1 LPEAERCDMNKM
13 VKKQFLV
20 SFAVLFILCIVQA
33 AEAQTIYDDPYNQ
46 VRVNTLHNED
56 GQLDGAF
63 WSYVS
68 WGGGKELHIEV
79 SVSKTQLTIYKC
91 QNLENTQYVSI
102 RSIENDPQWVTLRC
116 DKWTARIS
124 KRSYQKARVME
135 VRKSSALTDAM
146 VSLGYN
152 EVTIAFPDRR
162 ITAAIKETINDLRYD
177 DMVYQC
183 TESNGNY
190 WKVYIRK

>member
-1 LPEAERCDMNKM
+1 MNRTVRMLLLVLPALLT
-13 VKKQFLV
+13 VFLA
-20 SFAVLFILCIVQA
+20 FQAV
-33 AEAQTIYDDPYNQ
+33 EAQTIYDDPYNQ
-46 VRVNTLHNED
+46 VKVNTLHNED
-56 GQLDGAF
+56 GQLDGTF
-63 WSYVS
+63 WAYVS
-68 WGGGKELHIEV
+68 WGGGKELYVEV
-79 SVSKTQLTIYKC
+79 TVSKTQLIIHKC

-102 RSIENDPQWVTLRC
+102 RNIENDPQWVKLRC
-116 DKWTARIS
+116 EKWTARIS
-124 KRSYQKARVME
+124 KKSYQKARVME
-135 VRKSSALTDAM
+135 VRRGSSLLDAM
-146 VSLGYN
+146 VSLGHD

>member
-1 LPEAERCDMNKM
+1 MNRIM
-13 VKKQFLV
+13 KKLFLV
-20 SFAVLFILCIVQA
+20 SLALLSIICNGQA

-56 GQLDGAF
+56 GQLDGTF
-63 WSYVS
+63 WAYVS

-102 RSIENDPQWVTLRC
+102 RNIENDPQWVTLRG

-124 KRSYQKARVME
+124 KKSYQKARVME
-135 VRKSSALTDAM
+135 VRKSSALKDAM

-152 EVTIAFPDRR
+152 EVIIAFPGRR
-162 ITAAIKETINDLRYD
+162 ITAAVKETINDLRYD
-177 DMVYQC
+177 DMIYQC
-183 TESNGNY
+183 TEADGNY